1 MPVKE
6 VNGVNI
12 DGLMQTVGAVKANPT
27 IAKFRFQLKNQWIDG
42 AHNRSTINQFHG
54 AMQDFERAQPFTLDA
69 DEAPILLG
77 HDQGPNAGEYLLS
90 ALAACVTGT
99 LVYHAA
105 ARGIEIEEIESTVA
119 GDIDLRGFLGT
130 DPSVRNGFQNIR
142 MNFKIRAEVS
152 DEQFEELAKLGTTF
166 SPVLDSLTK
175 GVPVTVQTQRM
186 GAERVSSAA

>member
-175 GVPVTVQTQRM
+175 G
-186 GAERVSSAA
+186 

>member
-54 AMQDFERAQPFTLDA
+54 AMQDFDRAQPFTLDA

-175 GVPVTVQTQRM
+175 GVQVTVQTQRM